1 MPSVGTW
8 RAYLAVGAVLTLL
21 LMAVVADS
29 GGNPDTFTG
38 LCISSSGSFSLLTD
52 GSRTLAVYTHLSP
65 GTVYRVEG
73 VMRKS
78 KSGWAMNPVKVVR
91 TSPAFPLERI
101 RAAYWPSRG
110 CYLLTPEKIR
120 LGWCLHAEKGAIL
133 RLRGLWYGNR
143 FYVVEFTSE
152 GFPWRP
158 RDGMPWTVEG
168 VVLSSGRRTIL
179 WNGSEEIVLY
189 LPYGTRLTPGT
200 RVRVEGI
207 VRFYSRLSILV
218 DSKRDVEVT
227 GRSREAPVNM
237 AGVGD
242 IATGTCTVTSA
253 GRGLALNCTSLPLYG
268 FSAKPGDVVKIE
280 ALKRRSSLL
289 CINCRLLE
297 GRETL
302 PNGICGFEPGNFAK
316 IRGRVKWVRVYR
328 NGFGL
333 ANITK
338 DDCWVLLK
346 LRKSLGVHLSANET
360 LTAYGTFTTY
370 RGLRAFEVQSGDDL
384 CSGNC

>member
-1 MPSVGTW
+1 MPPVRTW
-8 RAYLAVGAVLTLL
+8 RVYVAVGAALILL
-21 LMAVVADS
+21 LMMVIS
-29 GGNPDTFTG
+29 NSSESYDTFTG
-38 LCISSSGSFSLLTD
+38 LCIRSSGSFSLLTD
-52 GSRTLAVYTHLSP
+52 GNRTLAVYTHLSP

-73 VMRKS
+73 VMRRS

-91 TSPAFPLERI
+91 TSPIFPLENI

-120 LGWCLHAEKGAIL
+120 LGWCLHAEKGEIL
-133 RLRGLWYGNR
+133 QLRGLLYGNR
-143 FYVVEFTSE
+143 FYVVGFTSE
-152 GFPWRP
+152 GFPQRP
-158 RDGMPWTVEG
+158 RDGMPWMVEG
-168 VVLSSGRRTIL
+168 VVLSSGRRTVL

-200 RVRVEGI
+200 RVRVVGI
-207 VRFYSRLSILV
+207 TRFYSRLSLLV
-218 DSKRDVEVT
+218 DSKHDVEVT
-227 GRSREAPVNM
+227 GRSREVPMSTAE
-237 AGVGD
+237 VGD

-253 GRGLALNCTSLPLYG
+253 GRALGLNCTSLPLYG
-268 FSAKPGDVVKIE
+268 FSAKSGDVVKIE

-289 CINCRLLE
+289 CINCRLVRS
-297 GRETL
+297 RETL
-302 PNGICGFEPGNFAK
+302 PNGICDFEPGDFAK
-316 IRGRVKWVRVYR
+316 IQGRINWVRAYR

-333 ANITK
+333 ANVTK
-338 DDCWVLLK
+338 GNCWVLLK
-346 LRKSLGVHLSANET
+346 LRKSLGAHLSANET